1 MAGLKRKSPK
11 HNMKPTLQQQRP
23 DQKAGQ
29 KMDQKPLSQQ
39 QTPLETRFLDAFN
52 TLQATTQNSAQ
63 NSTWLSQW
71 RQQHFAQFLSQG
83 IPTQKSEH
91 WKYTNIRALLEN
103 TAIAPLKDNNNT
115 LIPAVLRLPLQADH
129 LLVTVNGRFIPAL
142 SEHTDIAGVRL
153 HDAADNPAV
162 FEKYLGTIC
171 NSTLHP
177 IAAINA
183 GLCDKP
189 LIVEITANTKI
200 DKLIHIVHMVDPDN
214 APGSSYPRLLLMMA
228 ADAQATVMEHFIAVE
243 SSHHHTTNALTEIHL
258 SDNSHLNYL
267 RLNREGPASTH
278 IGGVHVRQNQR
289 SHFDAFTF
297 NYEGQV
303 IRNDLHVNLAGQGAQ
318 TTLNGLYFCR
328 QKSHMDN
335 AIHIE
340 HNTTD
345 GVSYCNYKGIATDK
359 AHGVF
364 SGLITIH
371 RHAQNSQAHLHNKN
385 LLLSASA
392 QIDTKPVLEIYADQV
407 QASHGS
413 AVSQL
418 DPEHLFYL
426 QSRGIDAHSARDILN
441 YAFLNE
447 RIATIAAEPI
457 RAYFNQLLLKQFQN
471 HQVSYEFTH

>member
-1 MAGLKRKSPK
+1 
-11 HNMKPTLQQQRP
+11 MKPTLQQRP
-23 DQKAGQ
+23 NQNLGQ
-29 KMDQKPLSQQ
+29 KTLSPQQ
-39 QTPLETRFLDAFN
+39 ASLETRFQDAFN
-52 TLQATTQNSAQ
+52 LIQSTTQDSD
-63 NSTWLSQW
+63 WLSQW
-71 RQQHFAQFLSQG
+71 REQHFARFLNQG

-91 WKYTNIRALLEN
+91 WRYTNIRSLLEN
-103 TAIAPLKDNNNT
+103 TTIAPLKNNNDT
-115 LIPAVLRLPLQADH
+115 VIPAEFRLPQQADH

-142 SEHTDIAGVRL
+142 SEHISGIRL

-189 LIVEITANTKI
+189 LIVEISASTKI
-200 DKLIHIVHMVDPDN
+200 DRMIHIVHMVDHNN
-214 APGSSYPRLLLMMA
+214 APGSSYPRLLLMLA
-228 ADAQATVMEHFIAVE
+228 ANAQATVMEHFVAVA
-243 SSHHHTTNALTEIHL
+243 SSHNHVTNSVTEIHL

-267 RLNREGPASTH
+267 RLNREGPTSTH
-278 IGGVHVRQNQR
+278 IGGVHVQQNQH

-297 NYEGQV
+297 NYEGQA

-335 AIHIE
+335 AVHIE
-340 HNTTD
+340 HNTTH

-371 RHAQNSQAHLHNKN
+371 RHAQNSQAHLNNKN
-385 LLLSASA
+385 LLLSAGA

-426 QSRGIDAHSARDILN
+426 QTRGIDASSARDILN